1 MIHHALSL
9 FLHARFL
16 APMLSLRS
24 FSQFDPRP
32 LSSLPSLERRTPPC
46 CRERSPRPC
55 RYLLRW
61 DIMSSDFLESSS
73 DSKRNKPEPSSQTL
87 QDVVRWIEKRILTCP
102 PDSFSAPQRLPSSP
116 RSLVNLNLFKDY
128 PLPSMTTRCSQNF
141 WPWFWLRIGGITVRM
156 RFQSP
161 VSPPMKSPPYP
172 RSRKFY

>member
-32 LSSLPSLERRTPPC
+32 PSSLPSPERRTPPC
-46 CRERSPRPC
+46 CWERSPRPC

-73 DSKRNKPEPSSQTL
+73 DSKRNKPVPSSQTL
-87 QDVVRWIEKRILTCP
+87 QDVVRWIEKPHSHPHMSSRLLLGTTETSVISP
-102 PDSFSAPQRLPSSP
+102 QSGKSQSVQRLPTTLDDNKMLTECLAMVLAP
-116 RSLVNLNLFKDY
+116 DRGDY
-128 PLPSMTTRCSQNF
+128 C
-141 WPWFWLRIGGITVRM
+141 
-156 RFQSP
+156 
-161 VSPPMKSPPYP
+161 
-172 RSRKFY
+172 